1 MCQVYQGVVLS
12 CFVSAPPPTIS
23 FEESSVLVV
32 EGDSVMVC
40 AVVSFGTVTQ
50 SFFVFVTIQ
59 PLRKKRVISTIDT
72 ATGEY
77 PPIINLTMSACVAS
91 VQSLYNIH
99 MCSVTVVCAGYD
111 THILLFTWH
120 NSHAHSPT

>member
-1 MCQVYQGVVLS
+1 M
-12 CFVSAPPPTIS
+12 
-23 FEESSVLVV
+23 
-32 EGDSVMVC
+32 MVC

-50 SFFVFVTIQ
+50 LFSVFITVQ

-99 MCSVTVVCAGYD
+99 MCIVTVVCAGYD
-111 THILLFTWH
+111 THIIIIIVTQ
-120 NSHAHSPT
+120 